1 MNTLVLLTS
10 VFLIPSI
17 RPIIADRHE
26 TRGPMKNVPLFKAED
41 LPPRARYEKLFE
53 NLPPLPDLPK
63 ATGRPPFPRDAI
75 LRALIYKNLRGI
87 PSLTDLLFELENN
100 PAMAEVLGFCP
111 GRLAPSKERFSQFLR
126 TLSHADLQA
135 VRLTLVRCL
144 IQEGVIT
151 GKRLALDS
159 CSIKANVKENNFKA
173 SAQNRFDKTRQLP
186 GDPDARL
193 GVLIHYPQAF
203 QTKIAWFWGY
213 RNHILNDVVS
223 ELPLYEKTLPANHDE
238 KRQAVPLLR
247 EAQESLFLSAEC
259 VIGDANYDTEEI
271 LSYIFSGMKAEPV
284 IPRNRRYTPPTSFT
298 IKKGIVICP
307 GLLEMHRR
315 GKMTVK
321 GRTYIQYACP
331 LHWGNK
337 YRGHYLLCP
346 AAHPKFINQKGCNYL
361 IRLSPSVRDRIAY
374 GTKRFK
380 LIYNQRTS
388 VERIFS
394 RLLAISMQRP
404 TVIGLAATIN
414 HCTIAHMTVL
424 LVALTAHRPGYE
436 DKIRYVKSFLP
447 SLV

>member
-1 MNTLVLLTS
+1 MLVLLTS
-10 VFLIPSI
+10 FFLIPSI

-213 RNHILNDVVS
+213 RNHILNDVAS
-223 ELPLYEKTLPANHDE
+223 ELPLHEKTLPANHDE

>member
-1 MNTLVLLTS
+1 
-10 VFLIPSI
+10 
-17 RPIIADRHE
+17 
-26 TRGPMKNVPLFKAED
+26 MKNVPLFKAED

-213 RNHILNDVVS
+213 RNHILNDVAS
-223 ELPLYEKTLPANHDE
+223 ELPLHEKTLPANHDE

>member
-1 MNTLVLLTS
+1 
-10 VFLIPSI
+10 
-17 RPIIADRHE
+17 
-26 TRGPMKNVPLFKAED
+26 MKNVPLFKAEG

-53 NLPPLPDLPK
+53 NLPPLPDLSK
-63 ATGRPPFPRDAI
+63 ATGRPPFSRDAI
-75 LRALIYKNLRGI
+75 LRALIYKNLRGL
-87 PSLTDLLFELENN
+87 PSLTDLVFELENN
-100 PAMAEVLGFCP
+100 PVMAEVLGFRP
-111 GRLAPSKERFSQFLR
+111 GRPAPSKERFSQFLR

-135 VRLTLVRCL
+135 VRLTLVRRL

-151 GKRLALDS
+151 GKHLALDS
-159 CSIKANVKENNFKA
+159 CSIKANVKENNLKA

-223 ELPLYEKTLPANHDE
+223 ELPLHEKTLPANHDE
-238 KRQAVPLLR
+238 KKQAVPLLR

-271 LSYIFSGMKAEPV
+271 LSYIFIEMKAEPI

-331 LHWGNK
+331 LQ
-337 YRGHYLLCP
+337 
-346 AAHPKFINQKGCNYL
+346 FINQKGCNYL
-361 IRLSPSVRDRIAY
+361 IRLSPSVRDQIAY
-374 GTKRFK
+374 GTRRFK

-404 TVIGLAATIN
+404 TVIGLATTKN
-414 HCTIAHMTVL
+414 HCTIAHMTLL
-424 LVALTAHRPGYE
+424 LVALTAHRLGYE

-447 SLV
+447 NLTLQ